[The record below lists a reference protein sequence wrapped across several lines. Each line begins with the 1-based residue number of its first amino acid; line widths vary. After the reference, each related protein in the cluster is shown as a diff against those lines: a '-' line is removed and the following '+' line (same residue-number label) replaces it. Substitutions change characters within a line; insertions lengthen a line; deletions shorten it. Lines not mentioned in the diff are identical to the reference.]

1 MTNFLM
7 RIGACGIW
15 WLSAICVQRAV
26 TETNGNVAVVAL
38 AVAILLAG
46 SGLGLW
52 RGSAVESGPDA
63 AALRRSAMRAEGR
76 Q

>member
-1 MTNFLM
+1 MKV
-7 RIGACGIW
+7 IACGIW

-26 TETNGNVAVVAL
+26 TETNGNIAVIAL
-38 AVAILLAG
+38 AVAVLLLG

-52 RGSAVESGPDA
+52 RGSAVQSGPDA
-63 AALRRSAMRAEGR
+63 AALRRSAYRWEGR